1 MACVC
6 HNVEV
11 LCFAQEDGSLQFH
24 HCPLFPQEL
33 ADQLLRKMADEGVLN
48 DRTVGIFQNLQHLR
62 LRRAYIQSS
71 QLSAEAFRRS
81 LCPHKLQELNA
92 SHIHSNITVSD
103 VLHSLTSNKL
113 CRQGLQTLHMDGLRL
128 YGEAGEESLQASF
141 SMLRGLKKL
150 SLAWTDLDDKG
161 LEDISTMP
169 MLESLDISGTNVTDF
184 TPLLNCQ
191 SRLMSLTAHGL
202 QKLEMPTSSFILVL
216 SKLQSLRYLDISN
229 DRLVMDGD
237 NLVQQLLEH
246 PGGMLPQL
254 VSLDVSGWRGVSDA
268 TVQAFV
274 EARPGLRFIGLL
286 ATGAGGSELLCGEEH
301 LKLVLAG
308 MRQHAD
314 SLHVQLVASACVF
327 NLTIQEL
334 VLGMPL
340 RLLGNVI
347 QQLLTA
353 MKNFPNHEQLQK
365 NCLLTLCSDH
375 ILQVVPFDRY
385 EAAKLIMVLLGNHA
399 DQTVQRMAV
408 AVVSILVSK
417 LVLAGMRQHADS
429 LHVQLVASACVFNLT
444 IQELVLG
451 MPLRLLGNV
460 IQQLLTAMKNFPN
473 HEQLQKNCLLTLC
486 SDHIL
491 QVVPFDRYEA
501 AKLIMVLLGN
511 HADQTVQRMAVA
523 VVSILVSKNN
533 VAEVEELRVELMNED
548 LVEHIL
554 SLLINPVVE
563 VNVSYFAG
571 GILAHLVSVRG
582 PVWSL
587 DAELLR
593 TVQEKL
599 HSSVLSWSSPDHAM
613 VSYRTFQPFYPLLH
627 VSQCSGVQL
636 WALWAIQFVCSQNAP
651 QYCNMLQSEGG
662 TDILRILSSHPDTH
676 SDVKCLTENILKILE
691 RNLHPASSALTEHY
705 HHAGCPCQYC
715 PYSKDDKTNGH
726 KEQVVLVKLLAL
738 RLASLIAME
747 MSIADLA
754 V

>member
-1 MACVC
+1 M
-6 HNVEV
+6 
-11 LCFAQEDGSLQFH
+11 
-24 HCPLFPQEL
+24 EL

-301 LKLVLAG
+301 LKVAGESSLTQLCEALRRYSDRESFVREVLAHLYNHTSDMEEPQPHILKLVLAG

-347 QQLLTA
+347 QQLLIA

-417 LVLAGMRQHADS
+417 LSTEEISELGAEEFIMKQLLSIVQQKASLGVVDS
-429 LHVQLVASACVFNLT
+429 TLKFALSALWNLT
-444 IQELVLG
+444 DETPTACRHFIQCQGIELYMEL
-451 MPLRLLGNV
+451 LESYYSESSIQQKLLG
-460 IQQLLTAMKNFPN
+460 LL
-473 HEQLQKNCLLTLC
+473 
-486 SDHIL
+486 
-491 QVVPFDRYEA
+491 
-501 AKLIMVLLGN
+501 
-511 HADQTVQRMAVA
+511 
-523 VVSILVSKNN
+523 NN

-691 RNLHPASSALTEHY
+691 RNLHPASSVEDFH
-705 HHAGCPCQYC
+705 
-715 PYSKDDKTNGH
+715 
-726 KEQVVLVKLLAL
+726 
-738 RLASLIAME
+738 
-747 MSIADLA
+747 
-754 V
+754 

>member
-1 MACVC
+1 MFQDEESPSSLTDISMACVC

-33 ADQLLRKMADEGVLN
+33 ADQLLRKMADEGMIALYNPFSCMQDLFMKFCLSGFSGVLN

-301 LKLVLAG
+301 LKVGVFFRDQISPKL
-308 MRQHAD
+308 
-314 SLHVQLVASACVF
+314 SAW
-327 NLTIQEL
+327 
-334 VLGMPL
+334 
-340 RLLGNVI
+340 
-347 QQLLTA
+347 
-353 MKNFPNHEQLQK
+353 K
-365 NCLLTLCSDH
+365 
-375 ILQVVPFDRY
+375 
-385 EAAKLIMVLLGNHA
+385 
-399 DQTVQRMAV
+399 
-408 AVVSILVSK
+408 SK
-417 LVLAGMRQHADS
+417 
-429 LHVQLVASACVFNLT
+429 F
-444 IQELVLG
+444 
-451 MPLRLLGNV
+451 
-460 IQQLLTAMKNFPN
+460 
-473 HEQLQKNCLLTLC
+473 
-486 SDHIL
+486 
-491 QVVPFDRYEA
+491 
-501 AKLIMVLLGN
+501 
-511 HADQTVQRMAVA
+511 
-523 VVSILVSKNN
+523 
-533 VAEVEELRVELMNED
+533 
-548 LVEHIL
+548 
-554 SLLINPVVE
+554 
-563 VNVSYFAG
+563 
-571 GILAHLVSVRG
+571 
-582 PVWSL
+582 
-587 DAELLR
+587 
-593 TVQEKL
+593 
-599 HSSVLSWSSPDHAM
+599 
-613 VSYRTFQPFYPLLH
+613 
-627 VSQCSGVQL
+627 
-636 WALWAIQFVCSQNAP
+636 
-651 QYCNMLQSEGG
+651 
-662 TDILRILSSHPDTH
+662 
-676 SDVKCLTENILKILE
+676 
-691 RNLHPASSALTEHY
+691 
-705 HHAGCPCQYC
+705 
-715 PYSKDDKTNGH
+715 
-726 KEQVVLVKLLAL
+726 
-738 RLASLIAME
+738 
-747 MSIADLA
+747 
-754 V
+754 

>member
-301 LKLVLAG
+301 LKVAGESSLTQLCEALRRYSDRESFVREVLA
-308 MRQHAD
+308 H
-314 SLHVQLVASACVF
+314 LY
-327 NLTIQEL
+327 
-334 VLGMPL
+334 
-340 RLLGNVI
+340 
-347 QQLLTA
+347 
-353 MKNFPNHEQLQK
+353 NH
-365 NCLLTLCSDH
+365 TSDMEEPQPH
-375 ILQVVPFDRY
+375 IL
-385 EAAKLIMVLLGNHA
+385 
-399 DQTVQRMAV
+399 
-408 AVVSILVSK
+408 K

-460 IQQLLTAMKNFPN
+460 
-473 HEQLQKNCLLTLC
+473 
-486 SDHIL
+486 
-491 QVVPFDRYEA
+491 VPFDRYEA

-523 VVSILVSKNN
+523 VVSILVSKLSTEEISELGAEEFIMKQLLSIVQQKASLGVVDSTLKFALSALWNLTDETPT
-533 VAEVEELRVELMNED
+533 ASEVEELRVELMNED

-691 RNLHPASSALTEHY
+691 RNLHPASSVCDL
-705 HHAGCPCQYC
+705 
-715 PYSKDDKTNGH
+715 
-726 KEQVVLVKLLAL
+726 KL
-738 RLASLIAME
+738 
-747 MSIADLA
+747 
-754 V
+754 

>member
-1 MACVC
+1 MDEESPSSLTDISMACVC

-301 LKLVLAG
+301 LKVAGESSLTQLCEALRRYSDRESFVREVLAHLYNHTSDMEEPQPHILKLVLAG

-347 QQLLTA
+347 QQLLIA

-417 LVLAGMRQHADS
+417 LSTEEISELGAEEFIMKQLLSIVQQKASLGVVDS
-429 LHVQLVASACVFNLT
+429 TLKFALSALWNLT
-444 IQELVLG
+444 DETPTACRHFIQCQGIELYMEL
-451 MPLRLLGNV
+451 LESYYSESSIQQKLLG
-460 IQQLLTAMKNFPN
+460 LL
-473 HEQLQKNCLLTLC
+473 
-486 SDHIL
+486 
-491 QVVPFDRYEA
+491 
-501 AKLIMVLLGN
+501 
-511 HADQTVQRMAVA
+511 
-523 VVSILVSKNN
+523 NN

-691 RNLHPASSALTEHY
+691 RNLHPASSVEDFH
-705 HHAGCPCQYC
+705 
-715 PYSKDDKTNGH
+715 
-726 KEQVVLVKLLAL
+726 
-738 RLASLIAME
+738 
-747 MSIADLA
+747 
-754 V
+754 

>member
-347 QQLLTA
+347 QQLL
-353 MKNFPNHEQLQK
+353 
-365 NCLLTLCSDH
+365 
-375 ILQVVPFDRY
+375 I
-385 EAAKLIMVLLGNHA
+385 
-399 DQTVQRMAV
+399 
-408 AVVSILVSK
+408 
-417 LVLAGMRQHADS
+417 
-429 LHVQLVASACVFNLT
+429 
-444 IQELVLG
+444 
-451 MPLRLLGNV
+451 
-460 IQQLLTAMKNFPN
+460 AMKNFPN

-691 RNLHPASSALTEHY
+691 RNLHPASSVEDFH
-705 HHAGCPCQYC
+705 
-715 PYSKDDKTNGH
+715 
-726 KEQVVLVKLLAL
+726 
-738 RLASLIAME
+738 
-747 MSIADLA
+747 
-754 V
+754 

>member
-1 MACVC
+1 MDEESPSSLTDISMAWVC

-11 LCFAQEDGSLQFH
+11 LCVAQEDGSLHFR

-33 ADQLLRKMADEGVLN
+33 SDQLLHKMADEGVLN
-48 DRTVGIFQNLQHLR
+48 DRTVGVFQNLEHLR
-62 LRRAYIQSS
+62 LRRAHIQSS

-92 SHIHSNITVSD
+92 SHIHSNITISD

-113 CRQGLQTLHMDGLRL
+113 CRQGLQTLMMNGLRL

-161 LEDISTMP
+161 LEDICSMP
-169 MLESLDISGTNVTDF
+169 MLESLDISGTNVTDL

-216 SKLQSLRYLDISN
+216 SKLQSLRHLDISN
-229 DRLVMDGD
+229 ERLVRDGD
-237 NLVQQLLEH
+237 NLVQQLLER
-246 PGGMLPQL
+246 PGIFPQL
-254 VSLDVSGWRGVSDA
+254 VSLDVSGWRGVSNVA
-268 TVQAFV
+268 IQVFV

-286 ATGAGGSELLCGEEH
+286 GIGAGGSELLCGDGNLKVAGESNLTQLCEALRRYSDRECFIREVLAHLYSHTSDMEEPQPH
-301 LKLVLAG
+301 ILKLVLDG
-308 MRQHAD
+308 MRHHTD

-327 NLTIQEL
+327 NLTVQEL

-385 EAAKLIMVLLGNHA
+385 EAAKLIMVLLGSHE

-417 LVLAGMRQHADS
+417 LSTEEISELGAEEFIMKQLLSIVQQKASLGVVDS
-429 LHVQLVASACVFNLT
+429 TLKFALSALWNLT
-444 IQELVLG
+444 DETPTACRHFIQCQGIELYMEL
-451 MPLRLLGNV
+451 LESYYSESSIQQKLLG
-460 IQQLLTAMKNFPN
+460 LL
-473 HEQLQKNCLLTLC
+473 
-486 SDHIL
+486 
-491 QVVPFDRYEA
+491 
-501 AKLIMVLLGN
+501 
-511 HADQTVQRMAVA
+511 
-523 VVSILVSKNN
+523 NN
-533 VAEVEELRVELMNED
+533 VAEVEEMRMELMNED

-563 VNVSYFAG
+563 VDVSYFAG

-587 DAELLR
+587 DAELQS

-599 HSSVLSWSSPDHAM
+599 HSSVLSWSSPEHAM
-613 VSYRTFQPFYPLLH
+613 VSYRTLQPFYPLLH

-636 WALWAIQFVCSQNAP
+636 WALWAIQFVCCQNAP

-662 TDILRILSSHPDTH
+662 TDILRVLSSHPDTH

-691 RNLHPASSALTEHY
+691 RNLHPESSVEEFH
-705 HHAGCPCQYC
+705 
-715 PYSKDDKTNGH
+715 
-726 KEQVVLVKLLAL
+726 
-738 RLASLIAME
+738 
-747 MSIADLA
+747 
-754 V
+754 